1 MDFFWSLLLVIV
13 PVLWTIAMFIRDKV
27 SRDYERNSFLMT
39 RLSEN
44 QGIMIEHPELQEYIC
59 TNANEDQSFFLK
71 PERVNDK
78 DGVFFKAKNKVYN
91 DLNLFDELL
100 SLIGDEEASKNCMT
114 KLYSWACRPNLIDEA
129 IWLSYVKCKLRH
141 PFYSSTLENEEAIF
155 GSRLIKFWKDNK
167 EEILKQP
174 INALLW

>member
-1 MDFFWSLLLVIV
+1 MNLFWNLLVVLV
-13 PVLWTIAMFIRDKV
+13 PVLWTITIFIRDKV
-27 SRDYERNSFLMT
+27 SRDYERNSSLMT

-44 QGIMIEHPELQEYIC
+44 QGIMIEHPEIQKYIC
-59 TNANEDQSFFLK
+59 TNAHADKNFFIN
-71 PERVNDK
+71 PERINDK
-78 DGVFFKAKNKVYN
+78 GGNFIKAKNKVYN

-100 SLIGDEEASKNCMT
+100 SFIGDKETSKNCIT
-114 KLYSWACRPNLIDEA
+114 KLYSWACKPKLIDEA
-129 IWLSYVKCKLRH
+129 IWLKYVKCKLRH

-155 GSRLIKFWKDNK
+155 GSHLIKFWKENR